1 MRPELVRLL
10 LVVYDRPVHHFSDP
24 PPVRRRPVL
33 TNQLLSDTVTTDALD
48 STTAWTSI
56 NTIRVLAM
64 DAVER
69 AQSGHPGTP
78 MALAPAAYL
87 LWTRHLRHAPTDPAW
102 ANRDRFVLSCGH
114 ASMLLYGLL
123 HLTGYDLELAEI
135 REFRQWGS
143 RTPGHPERG
152 HTPGVETTTG
162 PLGQGVGNAVGM
174 ALAERLLAH
183 RFNRPGHEV
192 IDHRTWAM
200 VSDGDLMEG
209 VASEAASLAG
219 HLQLEK
225 LTLIYDDNRIT
236 IDGETSLAFSED
248 VGGRF
253 AAYGWSVLHVDDG
266 NNLTAINEALVRAT
280 GNDKPTLIVLRTV
293 IADPAP
299 TKRDTSAAH
308 GAPLGVDEVARTR
321 AVLGWPDQDFHV
333 PDVARI
339 DMGRCVERG
348 EQSMAEWARVVDA
361 YEKAHPDL
369 VAELRLALEGT
380 LPEGWDSDLPA
391 FDPGTSLATRQ
402 ASAMVLGRLVEV
414 IPGLAG
420 GSADLAGSTGVNISH
435 GGTFGPTSVGRS
447 IHWGVREHG
456 MAACMNGMAAH
467 GGIRPYG
474 STFLVFADY
483 MKPAIRLAALM
494 GLPVIY
500 VFTHD
505 SIGVGEDGPTH
516 QPIEQLAMLRSIP
529 NLVVIRPADAG
540 ETREAWQVAVA
551 RSDGPTALILTR
563 QKLPVLDRG
572 RADLMSATGRGG
584 YILFEPPTPIEAILI
599 ATGSEVA
606 PALKAA
612 QDLATDG
619 HGVRVVS
626 LPSWEVFAAQP
637 ASYREEVLPSD
648 VTTRISVEAGTSFG
662 WMRYVTSQGTSIAI
676 DHFGASAPA
685 GRLFEEFGFTADQIA
700 ATVRQMLTRRPV

>member
-1 MRPELVRLL
+1 MKAETL
-10 LVVYDRPVHHFSDP
+10 DP
-24 PPVRRRPVL
+24 P
-33 TNQLLSDTVTTDALD
+33 
-48 STTAWTSI
+48 TAWNSI
-56 NTIRVLAM
+56 NSIRVLAM

-78 MALAPAAYL
+78 MALAPVAYL
-87 LWTRHLRHAPTDPAW
+87 LWTRHLRHAPSDPTW
-102 ANRDRFVLSCGH
+102 PNRDRFVLSCGH

-123 HLTGYDLELAEI
+123 HLTGYDLELEEI
-135 REFRQWGS
+135 RQFRQWGS

-174 ALAERLLAH
+174 AMAERLLAH
-183 RFNRPGHEV
+183 RFNREGYDV
-192 IDHRTWAM
+192 IDHRTWAL

-219 HLQLEK
+219 HLRLHK

-236 IDGETSLAFSED
+236 IDGETSLSFSED
-248 VGGRF
+248 VGERF
-253 AAYGWSVLHVDDG
+253 AAYGWRVLQVHDG
-266 NNLTAINEALVRAT
+266 NDLTAIDAALSQAT
-280 GNDKPTLIVLRTV
+280 LSDQPTLVVLRTV

-308 GAPLGVDEVARTR
+308 GAPLGADEVARTR
-321 AVLGWPDQDFHV
+321 AILGWPDEDFHV
-333 PDVARI
+333 PAIARK
-339 DMGRCVERG
+339 DMGRCVDRG
-348 EQSMAEWARVVDA
+348 KQLIAEWSRRLDA
-361 YEKAHPDL
+361 YSATHADL
-369 VAELRLALEGT
+369 AAELRLALAGT
-380 LPEGWDSDLPA
+380 LPEKWDADLPT
-391 FDPGTSLATRQ
+391 FDPGATLATRQ
-402 ASAMVLGRLVEV
+402 ASAKVLDRLVQV
-414 IPGLAG
+414 IPSLAG
-420 GSADLAGSTGVNISH
+420 GSADLAGSTGVNVSH
-435 GGTFGPTSVGRS
+435 GGTFGPTAVGRT
-447 IHWGVREHG
+447 IHWGIREHG

-483 MKPAIRLAALM
+483 MKPSIRLAALM

-529 NLVVIRPADAG
+529 NVVVIRPADAN
-540 ETREAWQVAVA
+540 ETREGWQIAME
-551 RSDGPTALILTR
+551 RTEGPTALILTR

-572 RADLMSATGRGG
+572 TVDPAKGARRGG

-606 PALKAA
+606 PILQAA
-612 QDLATDG
+612 RDLAQEG
-619 HGVRVVS
+619 RAVRAVS
-626 LPSWEVFAAQP
+626 LPSWEVFASQTQ
-637 ASYREEVLPSD
+637 SYRDTVLPPD
-648 VTTRISVEAGTSFG
+648 VTTRISVEAGSSFG
-662 WMRYVTSQGTSIAI
+662 WTKYVTSQGTSIAI
-676 DHFGASAPA
+676 DHFGASAP
-685 GRLFEEFGFTADQIA
+685 GDRLFEEFGFTPDQIS
-700 ATVRQMLTRRPV
+700 ATVRHMLTRRPA